1 MIETR
6 IPIQQYLNQLWKRR
20 WTIIAV
26 SWFLCLAGWGYVA
39 LLPDIYR
46 SSARVYIDTT
56 NLLRPLLRNIAVE
69 PNIGDEILL
78 MRQTLLSKPNIE
90 KVLRITDLDLTVKTP
105 EGMEDLVTQV
115 KRDTRLASTETNLFS
130 ISFDH
135 RDPKR
140 ARDVVQ
146 AFITVFVESN
156 LGESRSDM
164 EAAQKFLR
172 DQNKVY
178 REKLEAAEMR
188 LAEFKREYGNLLPQ
202 ASGAVH
208 GNYQKS
214 KEALR
219 DAEAKRDALK
229 EQLSEITPFVEYSD
243 GTTQSGAG
251 PPTGTEFRIVELEDL
266 IEKLLARFTEKHPD
280 VLAAR
285 RRLEAMKEKHNTER
299 ASLANSEVSSEA
311 DEGGGSADG
320 YRESNPIYESVKLEL
335 VQAETNIR
343 VLKERVGRWQK
354 AWQEIEGKASQAPFL
369 AAELTKLNRDYGM
382 IKSKYAQLSSRLE
395 SAKITKERN
404 IKAEKVQFRMID
416 LPGIPTKP
424 AGPPRLLYLIVVLIF
439 GLAGGI
445 GISVLLILGDDT
457 IPDVRTLRS
466 SFAIP
471 VFGFV
476 RDLRM
481 GSATGLKFLD
491 NSGVVLAGGCLVAA
505 FGALMTIEYQFGLGN
520 VVSGDAVRESAW
532 VIKDMLMDGI
542 AKLTSQIL

>member
-1 MIETR
+1 MIQSS

-39 LLPDIYR
+39 LLPDMYR
-46 SSARVYIDTT
+46 SSVRVYIDTT

-90 KVLRITDLDLTVKTP
+90 KVLRITDLDLSVKTP

-115 KRDTRLASTETNLFS
+115 KLDTILTSTETNLFS

-135 RDPKR
+135 RDPNR

-146 AFITVFVESN
+146 AFITVFVETN
-156 LGESRSDM
+156 LGQSRTDM
-164 EAAQKFLR
+164 EAAQIFLK
-172 DQNKVY
+172 DQNKAY
-178 REKLEAAEMR
+178 REQLEAAEMR

-202 ASGAVH
+202 ASGTVY
-208 GNYQKS
+208 GNYQNA

-266 IEKLLARFTEKHPD
+266 IEKLLARYTEKHPD

-285 RRLEAMKEKHNTER
+285 RRLEAMKEKQNTER
-299 ASLANSEVSSEA
+299 ASLANSGT
-311 DEGGGSADG
+311 DEGGGSVVS
-320 YRESNPIYESVKLEL
+320 YRESNPVYEAVKVEL
-335 VQAETNIR
+335 VQAETNIGIRKKR
-343 VLKERVGRWQK
+343 VERWHNVWKQ
-354 AWQEIEGKASQAPFL
+354 IEGKAYQSPFL
-369 AAELTKLNRDYGM
+369 AAELTKLNRDYEM
-382 IKSKYAQLSSRLE
+382 IKGKYAELSSRFE

-416 LPGIPTKP
+416 LPNIPIKP
-424 AGPPRLLYLIVVLIF
+424 DGPPRLLYLIVVLIF

-481 GSATGLKFLD
+481 GSATGLKILD

-505 FGALMTIEYQFGLGN
+505 SGALMAIEYKFGLGN
-520 VVSGDAVRESAW
+520 VVSGDAVLEAPW

-542 AKLTSQIL
+542 VKLTNQIL

>member
-1 MIETR
+1 MIQTS
-6 IPIQQYLNQLWKRR
+6 IQIQQFLNQLWKRR

-46 SSARVYIDTT
+46 SSARVFIDTT

-69 PNIGDEILL
+69 PNIGDEVLL

-115 KRDTRLASTETNLFS
+115 KRDTLLTSTETNLFS

-135 RDPKR
+135 LDPKR

-164 EAAQKFLR
+164 EVAQKFLR

-178 REKLEAAEMR
+178 REQLEAAEMR

-202 ASGAVH
+202 AADTVY
-208 GNYQKS
+208 GNYQNA
-214 KEALR
+214 KEALA
-219 DAEAKRDALK
+219 DAGAKRDALK
-229 EQLSEITPFVEYSD
+229 ELLSEINPFVEYSD
-243 GTTQSGAG
+243 GTAQSGAG
-251 PPTGTEFRIVELEDL
+251 PPAGTDFQIVDLEDS
-266 IEKLLARFTEKHPD
+266 IEKLLARYTEKHPD

-285 RRLEAMKEKHNTER
+285 RRLEAVKEKQNTER
-299 ASLANSEVSSEA
+299 ASLADSGANSGT

-320 YRESNPIYESVKLEL
+320 YRESNPVYESVKLEL
-335 VQAETNIR
+335 VQAEANIS
-343 VLKERVGRWQK
+343 VLKERMGRWQK
-354 AWQEIEGKASQAPFL
+354 AWQEIEGKANQAPFL
-369 AAELTKLNRDYGM
+369 AAELTKLTRDYDM
-382 IKSKYAQLSSRLE
+382 IKGKYTELSSRLE
-395 SAKITKERN
+395 SANITKERN

-416 LPGIPTKP
+416 PPGIPTKP
-424 AGPPRLLYLIVVLIF
+424 AGPPRLLYLVVVLIF

-457 IPDVRTLRS
+457 IPDIRTLKS

-476 RDLRM
+476 RDLR
-481 GSATGLKFLD
+481 TGARAGLNFLD

-505 FGALMTIEYQFGLGN
+505 FGALMMIEYRFGLGN